1 MILCAALGLV
11 LAQCKG
17 NHPKDQSGRTIS
29 SGAAKRKPG
38 RVLLVGGEIYPQ
50 PAMKKFVEWA
60 GGKRARILVVMWGG
74 MDHDGGTFNRFSR
87 NIKDFE
93 PAVIR
98 RGVSIKDIVTPEG
111 RAEFLRQMNTSTG
124 IFFTG
129 GDQTTI
135 MQTIMAARLR
145 EALNEK
151 YNGGMVF
158 AGNSAGA
165 AMMSRTMLTGDTT
178 NDGIVPDTLVL
189 SKGLGLIN
197 SGIVDQHFI
206 ERHRQNRLLSALMK
220 SDETWAVGVDE
231 GSAVAVQDER
241 FLEVLGESY
250 AMIFTQTDNRTLLK
264 LNLLP
269 AGKTLDLLTLQ
280 PTR

>member
-1 MILCAALGLV
+1 
-11 LAQCKG
+11 
-17 NHPKDQSGRTIS
+17 
-29 SGAAKRKPG
+29 
-38 RVLLVGGEIYPQ
+38 
-50 PAMKKFVEWA
+50 
-60 GGKRARILVVMWGG
+60 
-74 MDHDGGTFNRFSR
+74 
-87 NIKDFE
+87 
-93 PAVIR
+93 
-98 RGVSIKDIVTPEG
+98 
-111 RAEFLRQMNTSTG
+111 
-124 IFFTG
+124 
-129 GDQTTI
+129 
-135 MQTIMAARLR
+135 MQTIMAAHLR
-145 EALNEK
+145 EALHEK

-165 AMMSRTMLTGDTT
+165 AMMSRTMLTSDTT
-178 NDGIVPDTLVL
+178 NDGIVPDTLIL

-220 SDETWAVGVDE
+220 SDEAWAVGVDE

-250 AMIFTQTDNRTLLK
+250 AMIFTQTGSRTLLK